1 VKFQCLDN
9 PESQSRDVVIVTV
22 PWTDSS
28 IPLMA
33 PAVLAPIV
41 EKTGMSCLA
50 TDTNA
55 EVFNWTKTHKHR
67 DALIKFFFDE
77 IADKSVQ
84 KDLFD
89 LFYSFATQ
97 ILSWSPRIVGLS
109 LFSYVSQNSTKWLAY
124 FIKKLSPTT
133 TIIIGGPGCLNA
145 FTGPS
150 DFVEDLLSKKIVD
163 YHIRGDGEHSLYEFL
178 LGNKQYHGINS
189 IDWKEL
195 SKEELRSLPTPDYRD
210 YHFNLYNK
218 KALPI
223 IGSRGCVR
231 KCTFCDYIANWK
243 NFQWRTAD
251 DIFSEMLCQ
260 YEKYGIR
267 FFKFQDSLTN
277 GNQKEFVSLTKLLS
291 NYNKNNPDKSF
302 KWNGYFIFREASKN
316 SANEWKLLYE
326 SGAES
331 LAVGIENL
339 NQHIRYDIG
348 KKFSNKAIDFHLS
361 QAKKYNIQIQLLN
374 IVGYVNETED
384 DIDFAKQWLKD
395 HVDYRDILYIQWGGT
410 LGVFP
415 NTYLEKHFDD
425 IGLIKVANHPQGWV
439 NPKIDSTPIKRAQWA
454 KELIELSKKLGYKV
468 ADNLDNHYV
477 LEMLINDTFE

>member
-1 VKFQCLDN
+1 MKFRCLEN
-9 PESQSRDVVIVTV
+9 EGNQTRDVVIVTV

-41 EKTGMSCLA
+41 EKAGMTCLA
-50 TDTNA
+50 TDVNA
-55 EVFNWTKTHKHR
+55 EVFNWSKQHQHR
-67 DALIKFFFDE
+67 DELVKFFFDE
-77 IADKSVQ
+77 ITDKCVY

-89 LFYSFATQ
+89 LFYSMATQ
-97 ILSWSPRIVGLS
+97 ILRWSPKIVGLS
-109 LFSYVSQNSTKWLAY
+109 LFSYVSQKSAKWLAY
-124 FIKKLSPTT
+124 FIKKISPK
-133 TIIIGGPGCLNA
+133 TIIVVGGAGCLNA

-150 DFVEDLLSKKIVD
+150 DFIEDLISKKIID

-178 LGNKQYHGINS
+178 MGNKQYHGINS

-195 SKEELRSLPTPDYRD
+195 SKEELRSLPTPDYKN
-210 YHFNLYNK
+210 YHFDLYSK
-218 KALPI
+218 KAMPI

-243 NFQWRTAD
+243 NFQWRTAE
-251 DIFSEMLCQ
+251 DIFSEMLYQ
-260 YEKYGIR
+260 FNKYGIR

-277 GNQKEFVSLTKLLS
+277 GNQKEFVQLTKLLS
-291 NYNKNNPDKSF
+291 DYNKKNPDKSF
-302 KWNGYFIFREASKN
+302 KWNGYFIFREVSKS
-316 SANEWKLLYE
+316 SANEWKLLSE

-348 KKFSNKAIDFHLS
+348 KKFSNKAIDFHLQ
-361 QAKKYNIQIQLLN
+361 QAKKYNIKLQLLN
-374 IVGYVNETED
+374 IVGYINETEK
-384 DIDFAKQWLKD
+384 DIDFIKQWLVE
-395 HVDYRDILYIQWGGT
+395 HVNFKDILFIQWGGT

-415 NTYLEKHFDD
+415 NTYLEKHFDKL
-425 IGLIKVANHPQGWV
+425 GLIKVANYPQGWV
-439 NPKIDSTPIKRAQWA
+439 NPDIGSTPTKRARWA
-454 KELIELSKKLGYKV
+454 KELVELSKNLGYEV

-477 LEMLINDTFE
+477 LELLINDKF